1 MRRAVSIVGV
11 RQRVTCVLARHVHGR
26 ARPPAPRHCGEVCS
40 SALRDRGFALV
51 PALFLVV
58 VLSALA
64 VVAVRVG
71 NGQQHAVIM
80 GLQQTRA
87 LAAARAG
94 IEWGAYRALHG
105 SCAAGTT
112 LNLTESAANGFTVVV
127 TCAATSFPNGSTT
140 SNSYVIRA
148 TATAGTYGQ
157 PSYVRRVISSTF
169 TDATG

>member
-1 MRRAVSIVGV
+1 MR
-11 RQRVTCVLARHVHGR
+11 
-26 ARPPAPRHCGEVCS
+26 P
-40 SALRDRGFALV
+40 SALCDRGFALV

-94 IEWGAYRALHG
+94 IEWGAYQALSPLG
-105 SCAAGTT
+105 SGCAASTT

-127 TCAATSFPNGSTT
+127 TCAATSFSTGSATT
-140 SNSYVIRA
+140 ANSYIIRA
-148 TATAGTYGQ
+148 TATAGIYGQ

-169 TDATG
+169 TDVTG